1 MANIDRA
8 FIDQV
13 LASTDI
19 VELIKEK
26 VTLSKNGTNYKGL
39 CPFHNEKTPSFNVS
53 SNKQFYHCFGC
64 GASGDAI
71 KFLTEHDHLTFI
83 EALSKLAQAA
93 NIEMPDSTKKND
105 KTYNL
110 FISNK
115 KAADFYRKTLKVSK
129 DANDYLS
136 KRDISENM
144 IEIFQIGLARDR
156 WDDLTKMFAKEKLV
170 DNALEAGLLI
180 KANNKVYDRF
190 RNRIMFPI
198 RNSTG
203 NIVGFGGRVFN
214 KQDGAKYLNSPET
227 KLFHKSYE
235 LYGLYESKKNINQE
249 DNVLIVEGY
258 TDVIGLHNSGIKNCV
273 ATLGTAFTKFHFK
286 KIIRYT
292 KNIIFCFDGDSAG
305 KSAAWK
311 AINNCLPELK
321 DDVQLS
327 LIFLP
332 EGTDPD
338 TFVKQK
344 KDEFLT
350 SIENAIPMSQF
361 IIQSLRTDLDISS
374 VEGRTAFLL
383 NAKKII
389 DQMPEITYTN
399 ILKEEFEKIG
409 GNTIN
414 TLKKN
419 NVSKSQNEEKESN
432 IQADSF
438 DIKELALVNI
448 LLEYPNL
455 LDDDTYA
462 RYITNNELTNIYD
475 SAVKE
480 KSINPNFKAAHIVN
494 RFEGS
499 HIIHNIMTMKS
510 NEKSEDSARLTIN
523 EITSQLEKN
532 SNEKTYFDLLN
543 RYSNGD
549 NLSDD
554 EREFIKNFKK

>member
-26 VTLSKNGTNYKGL
+26 VALSKNGANYKGL

-105 KTYNL
+105 VTYNL

-115 KAADFYRKTLKVSK
+115 KVADFYSKTLKSNN
-129 DANDYLS
+129 DANAYLS
-136 KRDISENM
+136 KRDINQTM
-144 IEIFQIGLARDR
+144 IETFQIGLANDS
-156 WDDLTKMFAKEKLV
+156 WDDLTKIFTKEKIIE
-170 DNALEAGLLI
+170 NALEAGLLI
-180 KANNKVYDRF
+180 KSNNKIYDRF

-203 NIVGFGGRVFN
+203 NIIGFGGRIFN
-214 KQDGAKYLNSPET
+214 QQDGAKYLNSPET

-235 LYGLYESKKNINQE
+235 LYGLYESKKSISQE
-249 DNVLIVEGY
+249 DKVLIVEGY

-292 KNIIFCFDGDSAG
+292 NNITFCFDGDVAG

-321 DDVQLS
+321 DGVQLS

-332 EGTDPD
+332 EGSDPD
-338 TFVKQK
+338 TFVKEE
-344 KDEFLT
+344 KDEFLNL
-350 SIENAIPMSQF
+350 INNAMPLSQF
-361 IIQSLRTDLDISS
+361 IIQSLKSNLDINT
-374 VEGRTAFLL
+374 VEGRTAFLI

-389 DQMPEITYTN
+389 DEMPDITYTT
-399 ILKEEFEKIG
+399 ILKKEFENIG
-409 GNTIN
+409 GNTIRKDIAPKVEAVN
-414 TLKKN
+414 
-419 NVSKSQNEEKESN
+419 KESS
-432 IQADSF
+432 IQKNHF
-438 DIKELALVNI
+438 DIKELTLINI
-448 LLEYPNL
+448 LLEYPSL
-455 LDDDTYA
+455 LEDSTYA
-462 RYITNNELTNIYD
+462 KYITNSVLIDIYE
-475 SAVKE
+475 SALKE
-480 KSINPNFKAAHIVN
+480 KKMNQNFKAAHIIN
-494 RFEGS
+494 RYTDD
-499 HIIHNIMTMKS
+499 HIIHKIMTMES

-523 EITSQLEKN
+523 EIASQLEKN
-532 SNEKTYFDLLN
+532 SNEDIYFDLLN

-549 NLSDD
+549 KLSDD
-554 EREFIKNFKK
+554 ERQFIKNFKK

>member
-26 VTLSKNGTNYKGL
+26 VALSKNGTNYKGL

-105 KTYNL
+105 TTYNL

-115 KAADFYRKTLKVSK
+115 KAADFYNKSLKSNN
-129 DANDYLS
+129 DANTYLS
-136 KRDISENM
+136 KRDINQTM
-144 IEIFQIGLARDR
+144 IETFQIGLANDS
-156 WDDLTKMFAKEKLV
+156 WDDLTKIFTKDKIIE
-170 DNALEAGLLI
+170 NALEAGLLI
-180 KANNKVYDRF
+180 KSNNKIYDRF

-203 NIVGFGGRVFN
+203 NIIGFGGRIFN
-214 KQDGAKYLNSPET
+214 QQDGAKYLNSPET

-235 LYGLYESKKNINQE
+235 LYGLYESKKSISQE
-249 DNVLIVEGY
+249 DKVLIVEGY

-292 KNIIFCFDGDSAG
+292 NNITFCFDGDVAG

-321 DDVQLS
+321 DGVQLS

-332 EGTDPD
+332 EGSDPD
-338 TFVKQK
+338 TFVKEE
-344 KDEFLT
+344 KDEFLNL
-350 SIENAIPMSQF
+350 INNAMPLSQF
-361 IIQSLRTDLDISS
+361 IIQSLKSNLDINS
-374 VEGRTAFLL
+374 VEGRTAFLI

-389 DQMPEITYTN
+389 DEMPDITYTT
-399 ILKEEFEKIG
+399 ILKKEFENIG
-409 GNTIN
+409 GNTIR
-414 TLKKN
+414 KN
-419 NVSKSQNEEKESN
+419 IAPKIEAVNKESS
-432 IQADSF
+432 IQKDSF
-438 DIKELALVNI
+438 DIKELTLINI
-448 LLEYPNL
+448 LLEYPSL
-455 LDDDTYA
+455 LEDNAYA
-462 RYITNNELTNIYD
+462 KYITNSVLIDIYE
-475 SAVKE
+475 SALKE
-480 KSINPNFKAAHIVN
+480 KKMNQNFKAAHIIN
-494 RFEGS
+494 RYTDD
-499 HIIHNIMTMKS
+499 HIIHEIMTMES

-523 EITSQLEKN
+523 EIASQLEKN
-532 SNEKTYFDLLN
+532 SNEDIYFDLLN

-549 NLSDD
+549 KLSDD
-554 EREFIKNFKK
+554 ERQFIKNFKK

>member
-26 VTLSKNGTNYKGL
+26 VALSKNGANYKGL

-105 KTYNL
+105 TTYNL

-115 KAADFYRKTLKVSK
+115 KAADFYNKTLKSNN
-129 DANDYLS
+129 DANAYLS
-136 KRDISENM
+136 KRDINQTM
-144 IEIFQIGLARDR
+144 IETFQIGLANDS
-156 WDDLTKMFAKEKLV
+156 WDDLTKIFTKDKVIE
-170 DNALEAGLLI
+170 NALEAGLLI
-180 KANNKVYDRF
+180 KSNNKIYDRF

-203 NIVGFGGRVFN
+203 NIIGFGGRIFN
-214 KQDGAKYLNSPET
+214 QQDGAKYLNSPET

-235 LYGLYESKKNINQE
+235 LYGLYESKKSISQE
-249 DNVLIVEGY
+249 DKVLIVEGY
-258 TDVIGLHNSGIKNCV
+258 TDVIGLHNSGIKYCV

-292 KNIIFCFDGDSAG
+292 NNITFCFDGDVAG

-321 DDVQLS
+321 DGVQLS

-332 EGTDPD
+332 EGSDPD
-338 TFVKQK
+338 TFVKEE
-344 KDEFLT
+344 KDEFLNL
-350 SIENAIPMSQF
+350 INNAIPLSQF
-361 IIQSLRTDLDISS
+361 IIQSLKSNLDINS
-374 VEGRTAFLL
+374 VEGRTAFLI

-389 DQMPEITYTN
+389 DEMPDITYTT
-399 ILKEEFEKIG
+399 ILKKEFENIG
-409 GNTIN
+409 GNTIRKDIAPKVEAVN
-414 TLKKN
+414 
-419 NVSKSQNEEKESN
+419 KESS
-432 IQADSF
+432 IQKDHF
-438 DIKELALVNI
+438 DIKELTLINI
-448 LLEYPNL
+448 LLEYPSL
-455 LDDDTYA
+455 LEDSTYA
-462 RYITNNELTNIYD
+462 KYITNSVLIDIYE
-475 SAVKE
+475 SALKE
-480 KSINPNFKAAHIVN
+480 KKMNQNFKAAHIIN
-494 RFEGS
+494 RYTDD
-499 HIIHNIMTMKS
+499 HIIHKIMTMES

-523 EITSQLEKN
+523 EIASQLEKN
-532 SNEKTYFDLLN
+532 SNEDIYFDLLN

-549 NLSDD
+549 KLSDD
-554 EREFIKNFKK
+554 ERQFIKNFKK

>member
-26 VTLSKNGTNYKGL
+26 VALSKNGANYKGL

-105 KTYNL
+105 TTYNL

-115 KAADFYRKTLKVSK
+115 KAADFYNKTLKSNN
-129 DANDYLS
+129 DANAYLS
-136 KRDISENM
+136 KRDINQTM
-144 IEIFQIGLARDR
+144 IETFQIGLANDS
-156 WDDLTKMFAKEKLV
+156 WDDLTKIFTKDKVIE
-170 DNALEAGLLI
+170 NALEAGLLI
-180 KANNKVYDRF
+180 KSNNKIYDRF

-203 NIVGFGGRVFN
+203 NIIGFGGRIFN
-214 KQDGAKYLNSPET
+214 QQDGAKYLNSPET

-235 LYGLYESKKNINQE
+235 LYGLYESKKSISQE
-249 DNVLIVEGY
+249 DKVLIVEGY

-292 KNIIFCFDGDSAG
+292 NNITFCFDGDVAG

-321 DDVQLS
+321 DGVHLS

-338 TFVKQK
+338 TFVKER
-344 KDEFLT
+344 KDEFLDL
-350 SIENAIPMSQF
+350 INNAMPLSQF
-361 IIQSLRTDLDISS
+361 IIQSLKSNLDINS
-374 VEGRTAFLL
+374 VEGRTAFLI

-389 DQMPEITYTN
+389 DEMPDITYTT
-399 ILKEEFEKIG
+399 ILKKEFENIG
-409 GNTIN
+409 GNTIRKDIAPKVEAVN
-414 TLKKN
+414 
-419 NVSKSQNEEKESN
+419 KESS
-432 IQADSF
+432 IQKDHF
-438 DIKELALVNI
+438 DIKELTLINI
-448 LLEYPNL
+448 LLEYPSL
-455 LDDDTYA
+455 LEDSTYA
-462 RYITNNELTNIYD
+462 KYITNSVLIDIYE
-475 SAVKE
+475 SALKE
-480 KSINPNFKAAHIVN
+480 KKMNQNFKAAHIIN
-494 RFEGS
+494 RYTDD
-499 HIIHNIMTMKS
+499 HIIHKIMTMES

-523 EITSQLEKN
+523 EIASQLEKN
-532 SNEKTYFDLLN
+532 SNEDIYFDLLN

-549 NLSDD
+549 KLSDD
-554 EREFIKNFKK
+554 ERQFIKNFKK

>member
-1 MANIDRA
+1 MANIDRV

-26 VTLSKNGTNYKGL
+26 VALSKNGANYKGL

-105 KTYNL
+105 TTYNL

-115 KAADFYRKTLKVSK
+115 KAADFYNKTLKLNNV
-129 DANDYLS
+129 ANAYLS
-136 KRDISENM
+136 KRDINQTM
-144 IEIFQIGLARDR
+144 IETFQIGLANDS
-156 WDDLTKMFAKEKLV
+156 WDDLTKIFTKEKIIE
-170 DNALEAGLLI
+170 NALEAGLLI
-180 KANNKVYDRF
+180 KSNNKIYDRF

-203 NIVGFGGRVFN
+203 NIIGFGGRIFN
-214 KQDGAKYLNSPET
+214 QQDGAKYLNSPET

-235 LYGLYESKKNINQE
+235 LYGLYESKKSISQE
-249 DNVLIVEGY
+249 DKVLIVEGY

-286 KIIRYT
+286 KIVRYT
-292 KNIIFCFDGDSAG
+292 NNITFCFDGDVAG

-321 DDVQLS
+321 DGVQLS

-332 EGTDPD
+332 EGSDPD
-338 TFVKQK
+338 TFVKEE
-344 KDEFLT
+344 KDEFLNL
-350 SIENAIPMSQF
+350 INNAMPLSQF
-361 IIQSLRTDLDISS
+361 IIQSLKSNLDINS
-374 VEGRTAFLL
+374 VEGRTAFLI

-389 DQMPEITYTN
+389 DDMPDITYTT
-399 ILKEEFEKIG
+399 ILKKEFENIG
-409 GNTIN
+409 GNTIRKDIAPKVEAVN
-414 TLKKN
+414 
-419 NVSKSQNEEKESN
+419 KESG
-432 IQADSF
+432 IQKDHF
-438 DIKELALVNI
+438 DIKELTLINI
-448 LLEYPNL
+448 LLEYPSL
-455 LDDDTYA
+455 LEDRTYA
-462 RYITNNELTNIYD
+462 KYITNSVLKDIYE
-475 SAVKE
+475 SALKE
-480 KSINPNFKAAHIVN
+480 KKINQNFKAAHIIN
-494 RFEGS
+494 RYTDD
-499 HIIHNIMTMKS
+499 HIIHKIMAMES
-510 NEKSEDSARLTIN
+510 NEKSEDSARLTVN
-523 EITSQLEKN
+523 EIASQLEKN
-532 SNEKTYFDLLN
+532 SNEDIYFDLLN

-549 NLSDD
+549 RLSDD
-554 EREFIKNFKK
+554 ERQFIKNFKK

>member
-26 VTLSKNGTNYKGL
+26 VALSKNGTNYKGL

-105 KTYNL
+105 TTYNL

-115 KAADFYRKTLKVSK
+115 KAADFYNKTLRSNN
-129 DANDYLS
+129 DANAYLS
-136 KRDISENM
+136 KRDINQTM
-144 IEIFQIGLARDR
+144 IETFQIGLANDS
-156 WDDLTKMFAKEKLV
+156 WDNLTKIFTKDKIIE
-170 DNALEAGLLI
+170 NALEAGLLI
-180 KANNKVYDRF
+180 KSNDKIYDRF

-203 NIVGFGGRVFN
+203 NIIGFGGRIFN
-214 KQDGAKYLNSPET
+214 QQDGAKYLNSPET

-235 LYGLYESKKNINQE
+235 LYGLYESKKSISQE
-249 DNVLIVEGY
+249 DKVLIVEGY

-292 KNIIFCFDGDSAG
+292 NNITFCFDGDVAG

-321 DDVQLS
+321 DGVQLS

-338 TFVKQK
+338 TFVKEE
-344 KDEFLT
+344 KDEFLNL
-350 SIENAIPMSQF
+350 INNAMPLSQF
-361 IIQSLRTDLDISS
+361 IIQSLKSNLDINS
-374 VEGRTAFLL
+374 VEGRTAFLI

-389 DQMPEITYTN
+389 DEMPDITYTT
-399 ILKEEFEKIG
+399 ILQKEFENIG
-409 GNTIN
+409 GNTIRKDIAPKVEAVN
-414 TLKKN
+414 
-419 NVSKSQNEEKESN
+419 KESS
-432 IQADSF
+432 IKKDHF
-438 DIKELALVNI
+438 DIKELTLINI
-448 LLEYPNL
+448 LLEYPSL
-455 LDDDTYA
+455 LEDRTYA
-462 RYITNNELTNIYD
+462 KYINNSVLKDIYE
-475 SAVKE
+475 SALKE
-480 KSINPNFKAAHIVN
+480 KKMNQNFKAAHIIN
-494 RFEGS
+494 RYTDD
-499 HIIHNIMTMKS
+499 HIIHKIMTMES

-523 EITSQLEKN
+523 EIASQLEKN
-532 SNEKTYFDLLN
+532 SNEDIYFDLLN

-549 NLSDD
+549 KLSDD
-554 EREFIKNFKK
+554 ERQFIKNFKK

>member
-26 VTLSKNGTNYKGL
+26 VALSKNGANYKGL

-105 KTYNL
+105 ITYNL

-115 KAADFYRKTLKVSK
+115 KAADFYNKTLKSNN
-129 DANDYLS
+129 DANAYLS
-136 KRDISENM
+136 KRDINQTM
-144 IEIFQIGLARDR
+144 IETFQIGLANDS
-156 WDDLTKMFAKEKLV
+156 WDDLTKIFTKDKVIE
-170 DNALEAGLLI
+170 NALEAGLLI
-180 KANNKVYDRF
+180 KSNNKIYDRF

-203 NIVGFGGRVFN
+203 NIIGFGGRIFN
-214 KQDGAKYLNSPET
+214 QQDGAKYLNSPET

-235 LYGLYESKKNINQE
+235 LYGLYESKKSISQE
-249 DNVLIVEGY
+249 DKVLIVEGY

-292 KNIIFCFDGDSAG
+292 NNITFCFDGDVAG

-321 DDVQLS
+321 DGVQLS

-332 EGTDPD
+332 EGSDPD
-338 TFVKQK
+338 TFVKEK
-344 KDEFLT
+344 KDEFLNL
-350 SIENAIPMSQF
+350 IDNAMPLSQF
-361 IIQSLRTDLDISS
+361 IIQSLKSKLDINS
-374 VEGRTAFLL
+374 VEGRTAFLI

-389 DQMPEITYTN
+389 DEMPDITYTT
-399 ILKEEFEKIG
+399 ILKKEFENIG
-409 GNTIN
+409 GNTIRKDIAPKVEAVN
-414 TLKKN
+414 
-419 NVSKSQNEEKESN
+419 KESS
-432 IQADSF
+432 IQKDHF
-438 DIKELALVNI
+438 DIKELTLINI
-448 LLEYPNL
+448 LLEYPSL
-455 LDDDTYA
+455 LEDSTYA
-462 RYITNNELTNIYD
+462 KYITNSVLIDIYE
-475 SAVKE
+475 SALKE
-480 KSINPNFKAAHIVN
+480 KKMNQNFKAAHIIN
-494 RFEGS
+494 RYTDD
-499 HIIHNIMTMKS
+499 HIIHKIMTMES

-523 EITSQLEKN
+523 EIASQLEKN
-532 SNEKTYFDLLN
+532 SNEDIYFDLLN

-549 NLSDD
+549 KLSDD
-554 EREFIKNFKK
+554 ERQFIKNFKK

>member
-26 VTLSKNGTNYKGL
+26 VALSKNGANYKGL

-105 KTYNL
+105 TTYNL

-115 KAADFYRKTLKVSK
+115 KAADFYNKTLKSNN
-129 DANDYLS
+129 DANAYLS
-136 KRDISENM
+136 KRDINQTM
-144 IEIFQIGLARDR
+144 IETFQIGLANDS
-156 WDDLTKMFAKEKLV
+156 WDDLTKIFTKDKVIE
-170 DNALEAGLLI
+170 NALEAGLLI
-180 KANNKVYDRF
+180 KSNNKIYDRF

-203 NIVGFGGRVFN
+203 NIIGFGGRIFN
-214 KQDGAKYLNSPET
+214 QQDGAKYLNSPET

-235 LYGLYESKKNINQE
+235 LYGLYESKKSISQE
-249 DNVLIVEGY
+249 DKVLIVEGY

-292 KNIIFCFDGDSAG
+292 NNITFCFDGDVAG

-321 DDVQLS
+321 DGVQLS

-332 EGTDPD
+332 EGSDPD
-338 TFVKQK
+338 TFVKEE
-344 KDEFLT
+344 KDEFLNL
-350 SIENAIPMSQF
+350 INNAMPLSQF
-361 IIQSLRTDLDISS
+361 IIQSLKSNLDINS
-374 VEGRTAFLL
+374 VEGRTAFLI

-389 DQMPEITYTN
+389 DEMPDITYTT
-399 ILKEEFEKIG
+399 ILKKEFENIG
-409 GNTIN
+409 GNTIRKDIAPKVEAVN
-414 TLKKN
+414 
-419 NVSKSQNEEKESN
+419 KESS
-432 IQADSF
+432 IQKDHF
-438 DIKELALVNI
+438 DIKELTLINI
-448 LLEYPNL
+448 LLEYPSL
-455 LDDDTYA
+455 LEDSTYGK
-462 RYITNNELTNIYD
+462 YITNSVLIDIYE
-475 SAVKE
+475 SALKE
-480 KSINPNFKAAHIVN
+480 KKMNQNFKAAHIIN
-494 RFEGS
+494 RYTDD
-499 HIIHNIMTMKS
+499 HIIHKIMTMES

-523 EITSQLEKN
+523 EIASQLEKN
-532 SNEKTYFDLLN
+532 SNEDIYFDLLN

-549 NLSDD
+549 KLSDD
-554 EREFIKNFKK
+554 ERQFIKNFKK

>member
-26 VTLSKNGTNYKGL
+26 VALSKNGSNYKGL

-105 KTYNL
+105 TTYNL

-115 KAADFYRKTLKVSK
+115 KAADFYSKTLKSNN
-129 DANDYLS
+129 DANAYLS
-136 KRDISENM
+136 KRDINQTM
-144 IEIFQIGLARDR
+144 IETFQIGLANDS
-156 WDDLTKMFAKEKLV
+156 WDDLTKIFTKDKVIE
-170 DNALEAGLLI
+170 NALEAGLLI
-180 KANNKVYDRF
+180 KSNNKIYDRF

-203 NIVGFGGRVFN
+203 NIIGFGGRIFN
-214 KQDGAKYLNSPET
+214 QQDGAKYLNSPET

-235 LYGLYESKKNINQE
+235 LYGLYESKKSISQE
-249 DNVLIVEGY
+249 DKVLIVEGY

-292 KNIIFCFDGDSAG
+292 NNITFCFDGDVAG

-321 DDVQLS
+321 DGVQLS

-332 EGTDPD
+332 EGSDPD
-338 TFVKQK
+338 TFVKEE
-344 KDEFLT
+344 KDEFLNL
-350 SIENAIPMSQF
+350 INNAMPLSQF
-361 IIQSLRTDLDISS
+361 IIQSLKSNLDINS
-374 VEGRTAFLL
+374 VEGRTAFLI

-389 DQMPEITYTN
+389 DEMPDITYTT
-399 ILKEEFEKIG
+399 ILKKEFENIG
-409 GNTIN
+409 GNTIRKDIAPKVEAVN
-414 TLKKN
+414 
-419 NVSKSQNEEKESN
+419 KESS
-432 IQADSF
+432 IQKDHF
-438 DIKELALVNI
+438 DIKELTLINI
-448 LLEYPNL
+448 LLEYPSL
-455 LDDDTYA
+455 LEDSTYA
-462 RYITNNELTNIYD
+462 KYITNSVLIDIYE
-475 SAVKE
+475 SALKE
-480 KSINPNFKAAHIVN
+480 KKMNQNFKAAHIIN
-494 RFEGS
+494 RYTDD
-499 HIIHNIMTMKS
+499 HIIHKIMTMES

-523 EITSQLEKN
+523 EIASQLEKN
-532 SNEKTYFDLLN
+532 SNEDIYFDLLN

-549 NLSDD
+549 KLSDD
-554 EREFIKNFKK
+554 ERQFIKNFKK

>member
-26 VTLSKNGTNYKGL
+26 VALSKNGANYKGL

-105 KTYNL
+105 TTYNL

-115 KAADFYRKTLKVSK
+115 KAADFYNKTLKSTN
-129 DANDYLS
+129 DANAYLS
-136 KRDISENM
+136 KRDINQTM
-144 IEIFQIGLARDR
+144 IETFQIGLANDS
-156 WDDLTKMFAKEKLV
+156 WDDLTKIFIKDKIIE
-170 DNALEAGLLI
+170 NALEAGLLI
-180 KANNKVYDRF
+180 KSNNKIYDRF

-203 NIVGFGGRVFN
+203 NIIGFGGRIFN
-214 KQDGAKYLNSPET
+214 QQDGAKYLNSPET

-235 LYGLYESKKNINQE
+235 LYGLYESKKSISQE
-249 DNVLIVEGY
+249 DKVLIVEGY

-292 KNIIFCFDGDSAG
+292 NNITFCFDGDVAG

-321 DDVQLS
+321 DGVQLS

-332 EGTDPD
+332 EGSDPD
-338 TFVKQK
+338 TFVKEE
-344 KDEFLT
+344 KDEFLNL
-350 SIENAIPMSQF
+350 INNAIPLSQF
-361 IIQSLRTDLDISS
+361 IIQSLKSNLDINS
-374 VEGRTAFLL
+374 VEGRTSFLI

-389 DQMPEITYTN
+389 DEMPDITYTT
-399 ILKEEFEKIG
+399 ILKKEFENIG
-409 GNTIN
+409 GNTIRKDIPPKVEAVN
-414 TLKKN
+414 
-419 NVSKSQNEEKESN
+419 KESS
-432 IQADSF
+432 IQKDHF
-438 DIKELALVNI
+438 DIKELTLINI
-448 LLEYPNL
+448 LLEYPSL
-455 LDDDTYA
+455 LEDSTYA
-462 RYITNNELTNIYD
+462 KYITNSILIDIYE
-475 SAVKE
+475 SALKE
-480 KSINPNFKAAHIVN
+480 KKMNQNFKAAHIIN
-494 RFEGS
+494 RYTDD
-499 HIIHNIMTMKS
+499 HVIHKIMAMES

-523 EITSQLEKN
+523 EIASQLEKN
-532 SNEKTYFDLLN
+532 SNEDIYFDLLN

-549 NLSDD
+549 KLSDD
-554 EREFIKNFKK
+554 ERQFIKNFKK

>member
-26 VTLSKNGTNYKGL
+26 VALSKNGANYKGL

-105 KTYNL
+105 TTYNL

-115 KAADFYRKTLKVSK
+115 KAADFYNKTLKSNN
-129 DANDYLS
+129 DANAYLS
-136 KRDISENM
+136 KRDINQTM
-144 IEIFQIGLARDR
+144 IETFQIGLANDS
-156 WDDLTKMFAKEKLV
+156 WDDLTKIFTKDKVIE
-170 DNALEAGLLI
+170 NALEAGLLI
-180 KANNKVYDRF
+180 KSNNKIYDRF

-203 NIVGFGGRVFN
+203 NIIGFGGRIFN
-214 KQDGAKYLNSPET
+214 QQDGAKYLNSPET

-235 LYGLYESKKNINQE
+235 LYGLYESKKSISQE
-249 DNVLIVEGY
+249 DKVLIVEGY

-292 KNIIFCFDGDSAG
+292 NNITFCFDGDVAG

-321 DDVQLS
+321 DGVQLS

-332 EGTDPD
+332 EGSDPD
-338 TFVKQK
+338 TFVKEE
-344 KDEFLT
+344 KDEFLNL
-350 SIENAIPMSQF
+350 INNAMPLSQF
-361 IIQSLRTDLDISS
+361 IIQSLKSNLDINS
-374 VEGRTAFLL
+374 VEGRTAFLI

-389 DQMPEITYTN
+389 DEMPDITYTT
-399 ILKEEFEKIG
+399 ILKKEFENIG
-409 GNTIN
+409 GNTIRKDIAPKVEAVN
-414 TLKKN
+414 
-419 NVSKSQNEEKESN
+419 KESG
-432 IQADSF
+432 IQKDHF
-438 DIKELALVNI
+438 DIKELTLINI
-448 LLEYPNL
+448 LLEYPSL
-455 LDDDTYA
+455 LEDSTYA
-462 RYITNNELTNIYD
+462 KYITNSVLIDIYE
-475 SAVKE
+475 SALKE
-480 KSINPNFKAAHIVN
+480 KKMNQNFKAAHIIN
-494 RFEGS
+494 RYTDD
-499 HIIHNIMTMKS
+499 HIIHKIMTMES

-523 EITSQLEKN
+523 EIASQLEKN
-532 SNEKTYFDLLN
+532 SNEDIYFDLLN

-549 NLSDD
+549 KLSDD
-554 EREFIKNFKK
+554 ERQFIKNFKK

>member
-26 VTLSKNGTNYKGL
+26 VALSKNGTNYKGL

-105 KTYNL
+105 TTYNL

-115 KAADFYRKTLKVSK
+115 KAADFYNKTLKSNN
-129 DANDYLS
+129 DANAYLS
-136 KRDISENM
+136 KRDINQAM
-144 IEIFQIGLARDR
+144 IETFQIGLANDS
-156 WDDLTKMFAKEKLV
+156 WDDLTKMFTKDKIIE
-170 DNALEAGLLI
+170 NALEAGLLI
-180 KANNKVYDRF
+180 KSNNKIYDRF

-203 NIVGFGGRVFN
+203 NIIGFGGRIFN
-214 KQDGAKYLNSPET
+214 QQDGAKYLNSPET

-235 LYGLYESKKNINQE
+235 LYGLYESKKSISQE
-249 DNVLIVEGY
+249 DKVLIVEGY

-286 KIIRYT
+286 KITRYT
-292 KNIIFCFDGDSAG
+292 NNISFCFDGDVAG

-321 DDVQLS
+321 DGVQLS

-332 EGTDPD
+332 EGSDPD
-338 TFVKQK
+338 TFVKEE
-344 KDEFLT
+344 KDEFLNL
-350 SIENAIPMSQF
+350 INNAIPLSQF
-361 IIQSLRTDLDISS
+361 IIQSLKSNLDINS
-374 VEGRTAFLL
+374 VEGRTTFLI

-389 DQMPEITYTN
+389 DEMPDITYTT
-399 ILKEEFEKIG
+399 ILKKEFENIG
-409 GNTIN
+409 GNTIRKDIAPKVEAVN
-414 TLKKN
+414 
-419 NVSKSQNEEKESN
+419 KESS
-432 IQADSF
+432 IQKDHF
-438 DIKELALVNI
+438 DIKELTLINI
-448 LLEYPNL
+448 LLEYPSL
-455 LDDDTYA
+455 LEDSTYA
-462 RYITNNELTNIYD
+462 KYITNSVLIDIYE
-475 SAVKE
+475 SALEE
-480 KSINPNFKAAHIVN
+480 KKMNQNFKAAHIIN
-494 RFEGS
+494 RYTDD
-499 HIIHNIMTMKS
+499 HIIHKIMTMES

-523 EITSQLEKN
+523 EIASQLEKN
-532 SNEKTYFDLLN
+532 SNEDIYFDLLN

-549 NLSDD
+549 KLSDD
-554 EREFIKNFKK
+554 ERQFIKNFKK

>member
-8 FIDQV
+8 FFDQV

-26 VTLSKNGTNYKGL
+26 VTLSKNGANYKGL

-105 KTYNL
+105 TTYNL

-115 KAADFYRKTLKVSK
+115 KAADFYNKTLKSNN
-129 DANDYLS
+129 DANAYLS
-136 KRDISENM
+136 KRDINQTM
-144 IEIFQIGLARDR
+144 IETFQIGLANDS
-156 WDDLTKMFAKEKLV
+156 WDDLTRIFTKEKIIE
-170 DNALEAGLLI
+170 NALEAGLLI
-180 KANNKVYDRF
+180 KSNNKIYDRF

-203 NIVGFGGRVFN
+203 NIIGFGGRIFN
-214 KQDGAKYLNSPET
+214 QQDGAKYLNSPET

-235 LYGLYESKKNINQE
+235 LYGLYESKKSISQE
-249 DNVLIVEGY
+249 DKVLIVEGY
-258 TDVIGLHNSGIKNCV
+258 TDVIGLHDSGIKNCV

-292 KNIIFCFDGDSAG
+292 NNITFCFDGDVAG

-321 DDVQLS
+321 DGVQLS

-332 EGTDPD
+332 EGSDPD
-338 TFVKQK
+338 TFVKEE
-344 KDEFLT
+344 KDEFLNL
-350 SIENAIPMSQF
+350 INNAMPLSQF
-361 IIQSLRTDLDISS
+361 IIQSLKSNLDINS
-374 VEGRTAFLL
+374 VEGRTAFLI

-389 DQMPEITYTN
+389 DEMPDITYTT
-399 ILKEEFEKIG
+399 ILKKEFENIG
-409 GNTIN
+409 GNTIRKDIAPKVEAVN
-414 TLKKN
+414 
-419 NVSKSQNEEKESN
+419 KESS
-432 IQADSF
+432 IQKDHF
-438 DIKELALVNI
+438 DIKELTLINI
-448 LLEYPNL
+448 LLEYPSL
-455 LDDDTYA
+455 LEDSTYA
-462 RYITNNELTNIYD
+462 KYITNSVLIDIYE
-475 SAVKE
+475 SALKE
-480 KSINPNFKAAHIVN
+480 KKINQNFKAAHIIN
-494 RFEGS
+494 RYTDD
-499 HIIHNIMTMKS
+499 HIIHKIMTMES

-523 EITSQLEKN
+523 DIASQLEKN
-532 SNEKTYFDLLN
+532 SNEDIYFDLLN

-549 NLSDD
+549 KLSDD
-554 EREFIKNFKK
+554 ERQFIKNFKK

>member
-26 VTLSKNGTNYKGL
+26 VALSKNGANYKGL

-105 KTYNL
+105 TTYNL

-115 KAADFYRKTLKVSK
+115 KAADFYNKTLKSNN
-129 DANDYLS
+129 DANAYLS
-136 KRDISENM
+136 KRDINQTM
-144 IEIFQIGLARDR
+144 IETFQIGLANDS
-156 WDDLTKMFAKEKLV
+156 WDDLTKIFTKDKVIE
-170 DNALEAGLLI
+170 NALEAGLLI
-180 KANNKVYDRF
+180 KSNNKIYDRF

-203 NIVGFGGRVFN
+203 NIIGFGGRIFN
-214 KQDGAKYLNSPET
+214 QQDGAKYLNSPET

-235 LYGLYESKKNINQE
+235 LYGLYESKKSISQE
-249 DNVLIVEGY
+249 DKVLIVEGY

-286 KIIRYT
+286 KIVRYT
-292 KNIIFCFDGDSAG
+292 NNITFCFDGDVAG

-321 DDVQLS
+321 DGVQLS

-332 EGTDPD
+332 EGSDPD
-338 TFVKQK
+338 TFVREE
-344 KDEFLT
+344 KDEFLNL
-350 SIENAIPMSQF
+350 INNAMPLSQF
-361 IIQSLRTDLDISS
+361 IIQSLKSNLDINS
-374 VEGRTAFLL
+374 VEGRTAFLI

-389 DQMPEITYTN
+389 DEMPDITYTC
-399 ILKEEFEKIG
+399 
-409 GNTIN
+409 
-414 TLKKN
+414 
-419 NVSKSQNEEKESN
+419 
-432 IQADSF
+432 
-438 DIKELALVNI
+438 
-448 LLEYPNL
+448 LLYTSPSPRDL
-455 LDDDTYA
+455 STS
-462 RYITNNELTNIYD
+462 RMPS
-475 SAVKE
+475 SA
-480 KSINPNFKAAHIVN
+480 
-494 RFEGS
+494 
-499 HIIHNIMTMKS
+499 
-510 NEKSEDSARLTIN
+510 
-523 EITSQLEKN
+523 
-532 SNEKTYFDLLN
+532 
-543 RYSNGD
+543 
-549 NLSDD
+549 
-554 EREFIKNFKK
+554 

>member
-26 VTLSKNGTNYKGL
+26 VALSKNGANYKGL

-105 KTYNL
+105 TTYNL

-115 KAADFYRKTLKVSK
+115 KAADFYNKTLKSNN
-129 DANDYLS
+129 DANAYLS
-136 KRDISENM
+136 KRDINQTM
-144 IEIFQIGLARDR
+144 IETFQIGLANDS
-156 WDDLTKMFAKEKLV
+156 WDDLTKIFTKDKVIE
-170 DNALEAGLLI
+170 NALEAGLLI
-180 KANNKVYDRF
+180 KSNNKIYDRF

-203 NIVGFGGRVFN
+203 NIIGFGGRIFN
-214 KQDGAKYLNSPET
+214 QQDGAKYLNSPET

-235 LYGLYESKKNINQE
+235 LYGLYESKKSISQE
-249 DNVLIVEGY
+249 DKVLIVEGY

-292 KNIIFCFDGDSAG
+292 NNITFCFDGDVAG

-321 DDVQLS
+321 DGVQLS

-332 EGTDPD
+332 EGSDPD
-338 TFVKQK
+338 TFVKEE
-344 KDEFLT
+344 KDEFLNL
-350 SIENAIPMSQF
+350 INNAMPLSQF
-361 IIQSLRTDLDISS
+361 IIQSLKSNLDINS
-374 VEGRTAFLL
+374 VEGRTAFLI

-389 DQMPEITYTN
+389 DEMPDITYTT
-399 ILKEEFEKIG
+399 ILKKEFENIG
-409 GNTIN
+409 GNTIRKDIAPKVEAVN
-414 TLKKN
+414 
-419 NVSKSQNEEKESN
+419 KESS
-432 IQADSF
+432 IKKDHF
-438 DIKELALVNI
+438 DIKELTLINI
-448 LLEYPNL
+448 LLEYPSL
-455 LDDDTYA
+455 LEDRTYA
-462 RYITNNELTNIYD
+462 KYITNSVLKDIYE
-475 SAVKE
+475 SALKE
-480 KSINPNFKAAHIVN
+480 KKMNQNFKAAHIIN
-494 RFEGS
+494 RYTDD
-499 HIIHNIMTMKS
+499 HIIHKIMTMES

-523 EITSQLEKN
+523 EIASQLEKN
-532 SNEKTYFDLLN
+532 SNEDIYFDLLN

-549 NLSDD
+549 KLSDD
-554 EREFIKNFKK
+554 ERQFIKNFKK

>member
-26 VTLSKNGTNYKGL
+26 VALSKNGANYKGL

-105 KTYNL
+105 TTYNL

-115 KAADFYRKTLKVSK
+115 KAADFYNKTLRSNN
-129 DANDYLS
+129 DANAYLS
-136 KRDISENM
+136 KRDINQTM
-144 IEIFQIGLARDR
+144 IETFQIGLANDS
-156 WDDLTKMFAKEKLV
+156 WDDLTKIFTKDKVIE
-170 DNALEAGLLI
+170 NALEAGLLI
-180 KANNKVYDRF
+180 KSNNKIYDRF

-203 NIVGFGGRVFN
+203 NIIGFGGRIFN
-214 KQDGAKYLNSPET
+214 QQDGAKYLNSPET

-235 LYGLYESKKNINQE
+235 LYGLYESKKSISQE
-249 DNVLIVEGY
+249 DKVLIVEGY

-292 KNIIFCFDGDSAG
+292 NNITFCFDGDVAG

-321 DDVQLS
+321 DGVQLS

-332 EGTDPD
+332 EGSDPD
-338 TFVKQK
+338 TFVKEE
-344 KDEFLT
+344 KDEFLNL
-350 SIENAIPMSQF
+350 INNAIPLSQF
-361 IIQSLRTDLDISS
+361 IIQSLKSNLDINS
-374 VEGRTAFLL
+374 VEGRTAFLI

-389 DQMPEITYTN
+389 DEMPDITYTT
-399 ILKEEFEKIG
+399 ILKKEFENIG
-409 GNTIN
+409 GNTIRKDIPPKVESVN
-414 TLKKN
+414 
-419 NVSKSQNEEKESN
+419 KESS
-432 IQADSF
+432 IQKDHF
-438 DIKELALVNI
+438 DIKELTLINI
-448 LLEYPNL
+448 LLEYPSL
-455 LDDDTYA
+455 LEDSTYA
-462 RYITNNELTNIYD
+462 KYITNSVLIDIYE
-475 SAVKE
+475 SALKE
-480 KSINPNFKAAHIVN
+480 KKMNQNFKAAHIIN
-494 RFEGS
+494 RYTDD
-499 HIIHNIMTMKS
+499 HIIHKIMTMES

-523 EITSQLEKN
+523 EIASQLEKN
-532 SNEKTYFDLLN
+532 SNEDIYFDLLN

-549 NLSDD
+549 KLSDD
-554 EREFIKNFKK
+554 ERQFIKNFKK

>member
-26 VTLSKNGTNYKGL
+26 VALSKNGANYKGL

-105 KTYNL
+105 TTYNL

-115 KAADFYRKTLKVSK
+115 KAADFYNKTLKSNN
-129 DANDYLS
+129 DANAYLS
-136 KRDISENM
+136 KREINQTM
-144 IEIFQIGLARDR
+144 IETFQIGLANDS
-156 WDDLTKMFAKEKLV
+156 WDDLTKIFTKDKVIE
-170 DNALEAGLLI
+170 NALGAGLLI
-180 KANNKVYDRF
+180 KSNNKIYDRF

-203 NIVGFGGRVFN
+203 NIIGFGGRIFN
-214 KQDGAKYLNSPET
+214 QQDGAKYLNSPET

-235 LYGLYESKKNINQE
+235 LYGLYESKKSISQE
-249 DNVLIVEGY
+249 DKVLIVEGY

-292 KNIIFCFDGDSAG
+292 NNITFCFDGDVAG

-321 DDVQLS
+321 DGVQLS

-332 EGTDPD
+332 EGSDPD
-338 TFVKQK
+338 TFVKEE
-344 KDEFLT
+344 KDEFLNL
-350 SIENAIPMSQF
+350 INNAMPLSQF
-361 IIQSLRTDLDISS
+361 IIQSLKSNLDINS
-374 VEGRTAFLL
+374 VEGRTAFLI

-389 DQMPEITYTN
+389 DEMPDITYTT
-399 ILKEEFEKIG
+399 ILKKEFENIG
-409 GNTIN
+409 GNTIRKDIAPKVEAVN
-414 TLKKN
+414 
-419 NVSKSQNEEKESN
+419 KENS
-432 IQADSF
+432 IQKDHF
-438 DIKELALVNI
+438 DIKELTLINI
-448 LLEYPNL
+448 LLEYPSL
-455 LDDDTYA
+455 LEDSTYA
-462 RYITNNELTNIYD
+462 KYITHSVLIDIYE
-475 SAVKE
+475 SALKE
-480 KSINPNFKAAHIVN
+480 KKMNQNFKAAHIIN
-494 RFEGS
+494 RYTDD
-499 HIIHNIMTMKS
+499 HIIHKIMTMES

-523 EITSQLEKN
+523 EIASQLEKN
-532 SNEKTYFDLLN
+532 SNEDIYFDLLN
-543 RYSNGD
+543 RYTNGD
-549 NLSDD
+549 KLSDD
-554 EREFIKNFKK
+554 ERQFIKNFKK

>member
-26 VTLSKNGTNYKGL
+26 VALSKNGANYKGL

-105 KTYNL
+105 TTYNL

-115 KAADFYRKTLKVSK
+115 KAADFYNKTLKSNN
-129 DANDYLS
+129 DANAYLS
-136 KRDISENM
+136 KRDINQAM
-144 IEIFQIGLARDR
+144 IETFQIGLANDS
-156 WDDLTKMFAKEKLV
+156 WDDLTKIFTKDKIIE
-170 DNALEAGLLI
+170 NALEAGLLI
-180 KANNKVYDRF
+180 KSNNKIYDRF

-203 NIVGFGGRVFN
+203 NIIGFGGRIFN
-214 KQDGAKYLNSPET
+214 QQDGAKYLNSPET

-235 LYGLYESKKNINQE
+235 LYGLYESKKSISQE
-249 DNVLIVEGY
+249 DKVLIVEGY

-292 KNIIFCFDGDSAG
+292 NNITFCFDGDVAG

-321 DDVQLS
+321 DGVQIS

-332 EGTDPD
+332 EDTDPD
-338 TFVKQK
+338 TFVKEE
-344 KDEFLT
+344 KDEFLNL
-350 SIENAIPMSQF
+350 INNAMPLSQF
-361 IIQSLRTDLDISS
+361 IIQSLKSNLDINS
-374 VEGRTAFLL
+374 VEGRTAFLI

-389 DQMPEITYTN
+389 DEMPDITYTT
-399 ILKEEFEKIG
+399 ILKKEFENIG
-409 GNTIN
+409 GNTIRKDIAPKVEAVN
-414 TLKKN
+414 
-419 NVSKSQNEEKESN
+419 KESS
-432 IQADSF
+432 IQKDHF
-438 DIKELALVNI
+438 DIKELTLINI
-448 LLEYPNL
+448 LLEYPSL
-455 LDDDTYA
+455 LEDSTYA
-462 RYITNNELTNIYD
+462 KYITNSVLIDIYE
-475 SAVKE
+475 SALKE
-480 KSINPNFKAAHIVN
+480 KKMNQNFKAAHIIN
-494 RFEGS
+494 RYTDD
-499 HIIHNIMTMKS
+499 HIIHKIMTMES

-523 EITSQLEKN
+523 EIASQLEKN
-532 SNEKTYFDLLN
+532 SNEDIYFDLLN

-549 NLSDD
+549 KLSDD
-554 EREFIKNFKK
+554 ERQFIKNFKK

>member
-26 VTLSKNGTNYKGL
+26 VALSKNGANYKGL

-105 KTYNL
+105 TTYNL

-115 KAADFYRKTLKVSK
+115 KAADFYNKTLKSNN
-129 DANDYLS
+129 DANAYLS
-136 KRDISENM
+136 KRDINQTM
-144 IEIFQIGLARDR
+144 IETFQIGLANDS
-156 WDDLTKMFAKEKLV
+156 WDDLTKIFTKDKVIE
-170 DNALEAGLLI
+170 NALEAGLLI
-180 KANNKVYDRF
+180 KSNNKIYDRF

-203 NIVGFGGRVFN
+203 NIIGFGGRIFN
-214 KQDGAKYLNSPET
+214 QQDGAKYLNSPET

-235 LYGLYESKKNINQE
+235 LYGLYESKKSISQE
-249 DNVLIVEGY
+249 DKVLIVEGY

-292 KNIIFCFDGDSAG
+292 NNITFCFDGDVAG

-321 DDVQLS
+321 DGVQLS

-332 EGTDPD
+332 EGSDPD
-338 TFVKQK
+338 TFVKEE
-344 KDEFLT
+344 KDEFLNL
-350 SIENAIPMSQF
+350 INNAMPLSQF
-361 IIQSLRTDLDISS
+361 IIQSLKSNLDINS
-374 VEGRTAFLL
+374 VEGRTAFLI

-389 DQMPEITYTN
+389 DEMPDITYTT
-399 ILKEEFEKIG
+399 ILKKEFENIG
-409 GNTIN
+409 GNTIRKDIAPKVEAVN
-414 TLKKN
+414 
-419 NVSKSQNEEKESN
+419 KESS
-432 IQADSF
+432 IQKDHF
-438 DIKELALVNI
+438 DIKELTLINI
-448 LLEYPNL
+448 LLEYPSL
-455 LDDDTYA
+455 LEDRTYA
-462 RYITNNELTNIYD
+462 KYITNSVLIDIYE
-475 SAVKE
+475 SALKE
-480 KSINPNFKAAHIVN
+480 KKMNQNFKAAHIIN
-494 RFEGS
+494 RYTDD
-499 HIIHNIMTMKS
+499 HIIHKIMTMES

-523 EITSQLEKN
+523 EIASQLEKN
-532 SNEKTYFDLLN
+532 SNEDIYFDLLN

-549 NLSDD
+549 KLSDD
-554 EREFIKNFKK
+554 ERQFIKNFKK

>member
-26 VTLSKNGTNYKGL
+26 VALSKNGTNYKGL

-105 KTYNL
+105 TTYNL

-115 KAADFYRKTLKVSK
+115 KAADFYNKTLKSNN
-129 DANDYLS
+129 DANAYLS
-136 KRDISENM
+136 KRDINQTM
-144 IEIFQIGLARDR
+144 IETFQIGLANDS
-156 WDDLTKMFAKEKLV
+156 WDDLTKIFTKDKVIE
-170 DNALEAGLLI
+170 NALEAGLLI
-180 KANNKVYDRF
+180 KSNNKIYDRF

-203 NIVGFGGRVFN
+203 NIIGFGGRIFN
-214 KQDGAKYLNSPET
+214 QQDGAKYLNSPET

-235 LYGLYESKKNINQE
+235 LYGLYESKKSISQE
-249 DNVLIVEGY
+249 DKVLIVEGY

-292 KNIIFCFDGDSAG
+292 NNITFCFDGDVAG

-321 DDVQLS
+321 DGVQLS

-332 EGTDPD
+332 EGSDPD
-338 TFVKQK
+338 TFVKEE
-344 KDEFLT
+344 KDEFLNL
-350 SIENAIPMSQF
+350 INNAMPLSQF
-361 IIQSLRTDLDISS
+361 IIQSLKSNLDINS
-374 VEGRTAFLL
+374 VEGRTAFLI

-389 DQMPEITYTN
+389 DEMPDITYTT
-399 ILKEEFEKIG
+399 ILKKEFENIG
-409 GNTIN
+409 GNTIRKDIAPKVEAVN
-414 TLKKN
+414 KD
-419 NVSKSQNEEKESN
+419 SS
-432 IQADSF
+432 IQKDHF
-438 DIKELALVNI
+438 DIKELTLINI
-448 LLEYPNL
+448 LLEYPSL
-455 LDDDTYA
+455 LEDSTYA
-462 RYITNNELTNIYD
+462 KYITNSVLIDIYE
-475 SAVKE
+475 SALKE
-480 KSINPNFKAAHIVN
+480 KKMNQNFKAAHIIN
-494 RFEGS
+494 RYTDD
-499 HIIHNIMTMKS
+499 HIIHKIMTMES

-523 EITSQLEKN
+523 EIASQLEKN
-532 SNEKTYFDLLN
+532 SNEDIYFDLLN

-549 NLSDD
+549 KLSDD
-554 EREFIKNFKK
+554 ERQFIKNFKK

>member
-26 VTLSKNGTNYKGL
+26 VALSKNGTNYKGL

-105 KTYNL
+105 TTYNL

-115 KAADFYRKTLKVSK
+115 KAADFYNKTLKSNN
-129 DANDYLS
+129 DANAYLS
-136 KRDISENM
+136 KRDINQTM
-144 IEIFQIGLARDR
+144 IETFQIGLANDS
-156 WDDLTKMFAKEKLV
+156 WDDLTKIFTKDKVIE
-170 DNALEAGLLI
+170 NALEAGLLI
-180 KANNKVYDRF
+180 KSNNKIYDRF

-203 NIVGFGGRVFN
+203 NIIGFGGRIFN
-214 KQDGAKYLNSPET
+214 QQDGAKYLNSPET

-235 LYGLYESKKNINQE
+235 LYGLYESKKSISQE
-249 DNVLIVEGY
+249 DKVLIVEGY

-286 KIIRYT
+286 KITRYT
-292 KNIIFCFDGDSAG
+292 NNITFCFDGDVAG

-321 DDVQLS
+321 DGVQLS

-332 EGTDPD
+332 EGSDPD
-338 TFVKQK
+338 TFVKEE
-344 KDEFLT
+344 KDEFLNL
-350 SIENAIPMSQF
+350 INNAMPLSQF
-361 IIQSLRTDLDISS
+361 IIQSLKSNLDINS
-374 VEGRTAFLL
+374 VEGRTAFLI

-389 DQMPEITYTN
+389 DEMPDITYTT
-399 ILKEEFEKIG
+399 ILKKELENIG
-409 GNTIN
+409 GNTIR
-414 TLKKN
+414 KN
-419 NVSKSQNEEKESN
+419 LAPKVEVVNKESS
-432 IQADSF
+432 IQKDHF
-438 DIKELALVNI
+438 DIKELTLINI
-448 LLEYPNL
+448 LLEYPSL
-455 LDDDTYA
+455 LEDSTYA
-462 RYITNNELTNIYD
+462 KYINNSVLKDIYE
-475 SAVKE
+475 SALKE
-480 KSINPNFKAAHIVN
+480 KKMNQNFKAAHIIN
-494 RFEGS
+494 RYTDD
-499 HIIHNIMTMKS
+499 HIIHKIMTMES

-523 EITSQLEKN
+523 EIASQLEKN
-532 SNEKTYFDLLN
+532 SNEDIYFDLLN

-549 NLSDD
+549 KLSDD
-554 EREFIKNFKK
+554 ERQFIKNFKK

>member
-26 VTLSKNGTNYKGL
+26 VALSKNGANYKGL

-105 KTYNL
+105 TTYNL

-115 KAADFYRKTLKVSK
+115 KAADFYNKTLKSNN
-129 DANDYLS
+129 DANAYLS
-136 KRDISENM
+136 KRDINQTM
-144 IEIFQIGLARDR
+144 IETFQIGLANDS
-156 WDDLTKMFAKEKLV
+156 WDDLTKIFTKDKVIE
-170 DNALEAGLLI
+170 NALEAGLLI
-180 KANNKVYDRF
+180 KSNNKIYDRF

-203 NIVGFGGRVFN
+203 NIIGFGGRIFN
-214 KQDGAKYLNSPET
+214 QQDGAKYLNSPET

-235 LYGLYESKKNINQE
+235 LYGLYESKKSISQE
-249 DNVLIVEGY
+249 DKVLIVEGY

-292 KNIIFCFDGDSAG
+292 NNITFCFDGDVAG

-321 DDVQLS
+321 DGVQLS

-332 EGTDPD
+332 EGSDPD
-338 TFVKQK
+338 TFVKEE
-344 KDEFLT
+344 KDEFLNL
-350 SIENAIPMSQF
+350 INNAMPLSQF
-361 IIQSLRTDLDISS
+361 IIQSLKSNLDINS
-374 VEGRTAFLL
+374 VEGRTAFLI

-389 DQMPEITYTN
+389 DEMPDITYTT
-399 ILKEEFEKIG
+399 ILKKEFENIG
-409 GNTIN
+409 GNTIRKDIAPKVEVVN
-414 TLKKN
+414 
-419 NVSKSQNEEKESN
+419 KESG
-432 IQADSF
+432 IQKDHF
-438 DIKELALVNI
+438 DIKELTLINI
-448 LLEYPNL
+448 LLEYPSL
-455 LDDDTYA
+455 LEDRTYA
-462 RYITNNELTNIYD
+462 KYITNSVLKDIYE
-475 SAVKE
+475 SALKE
-480 KSINPNFKAAHIVN
+480 KKMNQNFKAAHIIN
-494 RFEGS
+494 RYTDD
-499 HIIHNIMTMKS
+499 HIIHKIMTMES

-523 EITSQLEKN
+523 EIASQLEKN
-532 SNEKTYFDLLN
+532 SNEDIYFDLLN

-549 NLSDD
+549 KLSDD
-554 EREFIKNFKK
+554 ERQFIKNFKK

>member
-26 VTLSKNGTNYKGL
+26 VALSKNGANYKGL

-105 KTYNL
+105 ITYNL

-115 KAADFYRKTLKVSK
+115 KAADFYNKTLKSNN
-129 DANDYLS
+129 DANAYLS
-136 KRDISENM
+136 KRDINQTM
-144 IEIFQIGLARDR
+144 IETFQIGLANDS
-156 WDDLTKMFAKEKLV
+156 WDDLTKIFTKDKVIE
-170 DNALEAGLLI
+170 NALEAGLLI
-180 KANNKVYDRF
+180 KSNNKIYDRF

-203 NIVGFGGRVFN
+203 NIIGFGGRIFN
-214 KQDGAKYLNSPET
+214 QQDGAKYLNSPET

-235 LYGLYESKKNINQE
+235 LYGLYESKKSISQE
-249 DNVLIVEGY
+249 DKVLIVEGY

-292 KNIIFCFDGDSAG
+292 NNITFCFDGDVAG

-321 DDVQLS
+321 DGVQLS

-338 TFVKQK
+338 TFVKEE
-344 KDEFLT
+344 KDEFLNL
-350 SIENAIPMSQF
+350 INNAMPLSQF
-361 IIQSLRTDLDISS
+361 IIQSLKSNLDINS
-374 VEGRTAFLL
+374 VEGRTAFLI

-389 DQMPEITYTN
+389 DEMPDITYTT
-399 ILKEEFEKIG
+399 ILQKEFENIG
-409 GNTIN
+409 GNTIRKDIAPKVEAVN
-414 TLKKN
+414 
-419 NVSKSQNEEKESN
+419 KESS
-432 IQADSF
+432 IKKDHF
-438 DIKELALVNI
+438 DIKELTLINI
-448 LLEYPNL
+448 LLEYPSL
-455 LDDDTYA
+455 LEDRTYA
-462 RYITNNELTNIYD
+462 KYINNSVLKDIYE
-475 SAVKE
+475 SALKE
-480 KSINPNFKAAHIVN
+480 KKMNQNFKAAHIIN
-494 RFEGS
+494 RYTDD
-499 HIIHNIMTMKS
+499 HIIHKIMTMES

-523 EITSQLEKN
+523 EIASQLEKN
-532 SNEKTYFDLLN
+532 SNEDIYFDLLN

-549 NLSDD
+549 KLSDD
-554 EREFIKNFKK
+554 ERQFIKNFKK

>member
-26 VTLSKNGTNYKGL
+26 VALSKNGANYKGL

-105 KTYNL
+105 TTYNL

-115 KAADFYRKTLKVSK
+115 KAADFYNKTLKSTN
-129 DANDYLS
+129 DANAYLS
-136 KRDISENM
+136 KRDINQTM
-144 IEIFQIGLARDR
+144 IETFQIGLANDS
-156 WDDLTKMFAKEKLV
+156 WDDLTKIFIKDKIIE
-170 DNALEAGLLI
+170 NALEAGLLI
-180 KANNKVYDRF
+180 KSNNKIYDRF

-203 NIVGFGGRVFN
+203 NIIGFGGRIFN
-214 KQDGAKYLNSPET
+214 QQDGAKYLNSPET

-235 LYGLYESKKNINQE
+235 LYGLYESKKSISQE
-249 DNVLIVEGY
+249 DKVLIVEGY

-292 KNIIFCFDGDSAG
+292 NNITFCFDGDVAG

-321 DDVQLS
+321 DGVQLS

-332 EGTDPD
+332 EGSDPD
-338 TFVKQK
+338 TFVKEE
-344 KDEFLT
+344 KDEFLNL
-350 SIENAIPMSQF
+350 INNAMPLSQF
-361 IIQSLRTDLDISS
+361 IIQSLKSNLDINS
-374 VEGRTAFLL
+374 VEGRTSFLI

-389 DQMPEITYTN
+389 DEMPDITYTT
-399 ILKEEFEKIG
+399 ILKKEFENIG
-409 GNTIN
+409 GNTIRKDIPPKVEAVN
-414 TLKKN
+414 
-419 NVSKSQNEEKESN
+419 KESS
-432 IQADSF
+432 IQKDHF
-438 DIKELALVNI
+438 DIKELTLINI
-448 LLEYPNL
+448 LLEYPSL
-455 LDDDTYA
+455 LEDSTYA
-462 RYITNNELTNIYD
+462 KYITNSILIDIYE
-475 SAVKE
+475 SALKE
-480 KSINPNFKAAHIVN
+480 KKMNQNFKAAHIIN
-494 RFEGS
+494 RYTDD
-499 HIIHNIMTMKS
+499 HVIHKIMAMES

-523 EITSQLEKN
+523 EIASQLEKN
-532 SNEKTYFDLLN
+532 SNEDIYFDLLN

-549 NLSDD
+549 KLSDD
-554 EREFIKNFKK
+554 ERQFIKNFKK

>member
-26 VTLSKNGTNYKGL
+26 VALSKNGANYKGL

-105 KTYNL
+105 TTYNL

-115 KAADFYRKTLKVSK
+115 KAADFYNKTLKSNN
-129 DANDYLS
+129 DANAYLS
-136 KRDISENM
+136 KRDINQTM
-144 IEIFQIGLARDR
+144 IETFQIGLANDS
-156 WDDLTKMFAKEKLV
+156 WDDLTKIFTKDKVIE
-170 DNALEAGLLI
+170 NALEAGLLI
-180 KANNKVYDRF
+180 KSNNKIYDRF

-203 NIVGFGGRVFN
+203 NIIGFGGRIFN
-214 KQDGAKYLNSPET
+214 QQDGAKYLNSPET

-235 LYGLYESKKNINQE
+235 LYGLYESKKSISQE
-249 DNVLIVEGY
+249 DKVLIVEGY

-292 KNIIFCFDGDSAG
+292 NNITFCFDGDVAG

-321 DDVQLS
+321 DGVQLS

-332 EGTDPD
+332 EGSDPD
-338 TFVKQK
+338 TFVKEE
-344 KDEFLT
+344 KDEFLNL
-350 SIENAIPMSQF
+350 INNAMPLSQF
-361 IIQSLRTDLDISS
+361 IIQSLKSNLDINS
-374 VEGRTAFLL
+374 VEGRTAFLI

-389 DQMPEITYTN
+389 DEMPDITYTT
-399 ILKEEFEKIG
+399 ILKKEFENIG
-409 GNTIN
+409 GNTIRKDIAPKVEAVN
-414 TLKKN
+414 
-419 NVSKSQNEEKESN
+419 KESS
-432 IQADSF
+432 IQKDHF
-438 DIKELALVNI
+438 DIKELTLINI
-448 LLEYPNL
+448 LLEYPSL
-455 LDDDTYA
+455 LEDSTYA
-462 RYITNNELTNIYD
+462 KYITNSVLIDIYE
-475 SAVKE
+475 SALKE
-480 KSINPNFKAAHIVN
+480 KKMNQNFKAAHIIN
-494 RFEGS
+494 RYTDD
-499 HIIHNIMTMKS
+499 HIIHKIMAMES
-510 NEKSEDSARLTIN
+510 NEKSEDSARLTVN
-523 EITSQLEKN
+523 EIASQLEKN
-532 SNEKTYFDLLN
+532 SNEDIYFDLLN

-549 NLSDD
+549 KLSDD
-554 EREFIKNFKK
+554 ERQFIKNFKK

>member
-26 VTLSKNGTNYKGL
+26 VALSKNGTNYKGL

-105 KTYNL
+105 TTYNL

-115 KAADFYRKTLKVSK
+115 KAADFYNKTLKSNN
-129 DANDYLS
+129 DANAYLS
-136 KRDISENM
+136 KRDINQTM
-144 IEIFQIGLARDR
+144 IETFQIGLADDS
-156 WDDLTKMFAKEKLV
+156 WDDLTKIFTKDKVIE
-170 DNALEAGLLI
+170 NALEAGLLI
-180 KANNKVYDRF
+180 KSNNKIYDRF

-203 NIVGFGGRVFN
+203 NIIGFGGRIFN

-235 LYGLYESKKNINQE
+235 LYGLYESKKSISQE
-249 DNVLIVEGY
+249 DKVLIVEGY

-292 KNIIFCFDGDSAG
+292 NNITFCFDGDVAG

-321 DDVQLS
+321 DGVQLS

-332 EGTDPD
+332 EGSDPD
-338 TFVKQK
+338 TFVKEE
-344 KDEFLT
+344 KDEFLNL
-350 SIENAIPMSQF
+350 INNAMPLSQF
-361 IIQSLRTDLDISS
+361 IIKSLKLNLDINS
-374 VEGRTAFLL
+374 VEGRTAFLI

-389 DQMPEITYTN
+389 DEMPDITYTT
-399 ILKEEFEKIG
+399 ILKKEFENIG
-409 GNTIN
+409 GNTIRKDIAPKVEAVN
-414 TLKKN
+414 
-419 NVSKSQNEEKESN
+419 KESS
-432 IQADSF
+432 IQKDHF
-438 DIKELALVNI
+438 DIKELTLINI
-448 LLEYPNL
+448 LLEYPSL
-455 LDDDTYA
+455 LEDSTYA
-462 RYITNNELTNIYD
+462 KYITNSVLIDIYE
-475 SAVKE
+475 SALKE
-480 KSINPNFKAAHIVN
+480 KKMNQNFKAAHIIN
-494 RFEGS
+494 RYTDD
-499 HIIHNIMTMKS
+499 HIIHKIMTMES

-523 EITSQLEKN
+523 EIASHLEKN
-532 SNEKTYFDLLN
+532 SNEDIYFDLLN

-549 NLSDD
+549 KLSDD
-554 EREFIKNFKK
+554 ERQFIKNFKK

>member
-26 VTLSKNGTNYKGL
+26 VALSKNGANYKGL

-105 KTYNL
+105 TTYNL

-115 KAADFYRKTLKVSK
+115 KAADFYNKTLKSNN
-129 DANDYLS
+129 DANAYLS
-136 KRDISENM
+136 KRDINQTM
-144 IEIFQIGLARDR
+144 IETFQIGLANDS
-156 WDDLTKMFAKEKLV
+156 WDDLTKIFTKDKVIE
-170 DNALEAGLLI
+170 NALEAGLLI
-180 KANNKVYDRF
+180 KSNNKIYDRF

-203 NIVGFGGRVFN
+203 NIIGFGGRIFN
-214 KQDGAKYLNSPET
+214 QQDGAKYLNSPET

-235 LYGLYESKKNINQE
+235 LYGLYESKKSISQE
-249 DNVLIVEGY
+249 DKVLIVEGY

-292 KNIIFCFDGDSAG
+292 NNITFCFDGDVAG

-321 DDVQLS
+321 DGVQLS

-332 EGTDPD
+332 EGSDPD
-338 TFVKQK
+338 TFVKEE
-344 KDEFLT
+344 KDEFLNL
-350 SIENAIPMSQF
+350 INNAMPLSQF
-361 IIQSLRTDLDISS
+361 IIQSLKSNLDINS
-374 VEGRTAFLL
+374 VEGRTAFLI

-389 DQMPEITYTN
+389 DEMPDITYTS
-399 ILKEEFEKIG
+399 ILKKEFENIG
-409 GNTIN
+409 GNTI
-414 TLKKN
+414 KKN
-419 NVSKSQNEEKESN
+419 IAPKIEAVNKESS
-432 IQADSF
+432 IQKDHF
-438 DIKELALVNI
+438 DIKELTLINI
-448 LLEYPNL
+448 LLEYPSL
-455 LDDDTYA
+455 LEDSTYA
-462 RYITNNELTNIYD
+462 KYITNSVLIDIYE
-475 SAVKE
+475 SALKE
-480 KSINPNFKAAHIVN
+480 KKMNQNFKAAHIIN
-494 RFEGS
+494 RYTDD
-499 HIIHNIMTMKS
+499 HIIHKIMTMES

-523 EITSQLEKN
+523 EIASQLEKN
-532 SNEKTYFDLLN
+532 SNEDIYFDLLN

-549 NLSDD
+549 KLSDD
-554 EREFIKNFKK
+554 ERQFIKNFKK

>member
-26 VTLSKNGTNYKGL
+26 VALSKNGANYKGL

-105 KTYNL
+105 TTYNL

-115 KAADFYRKTLKVSK
+115 KAADFYNKTLKSNN
-129 DANDYLS
+129 DANAYLS
-136 KRDISENM
+136 KRDINQTM
-144 IEIFQIGLARDR
+144 IETFQIGLANDS
-156 WDDLTKMFAKEKLV
+156 WDDLTKIFTKDKIIE
-170 DNALEAGLLI
+170 NALEAGLLI
-180 KANNKVYDRF
+180 KSNNKIYDRF

-203 NIVGFGGRVFN
+203 NIIGFGGRIFN
-214 KQDGAKYLNSPET
+214 QQDGAKYLNSPET

-235 LYGLYESKKNINQE
+235 LYGLYESKKSISQE
-249 DNVLIVEGY
+249 DKVLIVEGY

-292 KNIIFCFDGDSAG
+292 NNITFCFDGDVAG

-321 DDVQLS
+321 DGVQLS

-332 EGTDPD
+332 EGSDPD
-338 TFVKQK
+338 TFVKEE
-344 KDEFLT
+344 KDEFLNL
-350 SIENAIPMSQF
+350 INNAMPLSQF
-361 IIQSLRTDLDISS
+361 IIQSLKSNLDINS
-374 VEGRTAFLL
+374 VEGRTAFLI

-389 DQMPEITYTN
+389 DEMPDITYTT
-399 ILKEEFEKIG
+399 ILKKEFENIG
-409 GNTIN
+409 GNTIRKDIAPKVEAVN
-414 TLKKN
+414 
-419 NVSKSQNEEKESN
+419 KESS
-432 IQADSF
+432 IQKDHF
-438 DIKELALVNI
+438 DIKELTLINI
-448 LLEYPNL
+448 LLEYPSL
-455 LDDDTYA
+455 LEDSTYA
-462 RYITNNELTNIYD
+462 KYITNSVLIDIYE
-475 SAVKE
+475 SALKE
-480 KSINPNFKAAHIVN
+480 KKMNQNFKAAHIIN
-494 RFEGS
+494 RYTDD
-499 HIIHNIMTMKS
+499 HIIHKIMTMES

-523 EITSQLEKN
+523 EIASQLEKN
-532 SNEKTYFDLLN
+532 SNEDIYFDLLN

-549 NLSDD
+549 KLSDD
-554 EREFIKNFKK
+554 ERQFIKNFKK

>member
-26 VTLSKNGTNYKGL
+26 VALSKNGANYKGL

-105 KTYNL
+105 TTYNL

-115 KAADFYRKTLKVSK
+115 KAADFYNKTLKSNN
-129 DANDYLS
+129 DANAYLS
-136 KRDISENM
+136 KRDINQTM
-144 IEIFQIGLARDR
+144 IETFQIGLANDS
-156 WDDLTKMFAKEKLV
+156 WDDLTKIFTKDKVIE
-170 DNALEAGLLI
+170 NALEAGLLI
-180 KANNKVYDRF
+180 KSNNKIYDRF

-203 NIVGFGGRVFN
+203 NIIGFGGRIFN
-214 KQDGAKYLNSPET
+214 QQDGAKYLNSPET

-235 LYGLYESKKNINQE
+235 LYGLYESKKSISQE
-249 DNVLIVEGY
+249 DKVLIVEGY

-292 KNIIFCFDGDSAG
+292 NNITFCFDGDVAG

-321 DDVQLS
+321 DGVQLS

-332 EGTDPD
+332 EGSDPD
-338 TFVKQK
+338 TFVKEE
-344 KDEFLT
+344 KDEFLNL
-350 SIENAIPMSQF
+350 INNAMPLSQF
-361 IIQSLRTDLDISS
+361 IIQSLKSNLDINS
-374 VEGRTAFLL
+374 VEGRTAFLI

-389 DQMPEITYTN
+389 DEMPDITYTT
-399 ILKEEFEKIG
+399 ILKKEFENIG
-409 GNTIN
+409 GNTIRKDIAPKVEAVN
-414 TLKKN
+414 
-419 NVSKSQNEEKESN
+419 KESS
-432 IQADSF
+432 IQKDHF
-438 DIKELALVNI
+438 DIKELTLINI
-448 LLEYPNL
+448 LLEYPSL
-455 LDDDTYA
+455 LEDSTYA
-462 RYITNNELTNIYD
+462 KYITNSVLIDIYE
-475 SAVKE
+475 SALEE
-480 KSINPNFKAAHIVN
+480 KKMNQNFKAAHIIN
-494 RFEGS
+494 RYTDD
-499 HIIHNIMTMKS
+499 HIIHKIMAMES
-510 NEKSEDSARLTIN
+510 NEKSEDSARLTVN
-523 EITSQLEKN
+523 EIASQLEKN
-532 SNEKTYFDLLN
+532 SNEDIYFDLLN

-549 NLSDD
+549 KLSDD
-554 EREFIKNFKK
+554 ERQFIKNFKK

>member
-26 VTLSKNGTNYKGL
+26 VALSKNGTNYKGL

-105 KTYNL
+105 TTYNL

-115 KAADFYRKTLKVSK
+115 KAADFYNKSLKSNN
-129 DANDYLS
+129 DANTYLS
-136 KRDISENM
+136 KRDINQTM
-144 IEIFQIGLARDR
+144 IETFQIGLANDS
-156 WDDLTKMFAKEKLV
+156 WDDLTKIFTKDKVIE
-170 DNALEAGLLI
+170 NALEAGLLI
-180 KANNKVYDRF
+180 KSNNKIYDRF

-203 NIVGFGGRVFN
+203 NIIGFGGRIFN
-214 KQDGAKYLNSPET
+214 QQDGAKYLNSPET

-235 LYGLYESKKNINQE
+235 LYGLYESKKSISQE
-249 DNVLIVEGY
+249 DKVLIVEGY

-292 KNIIFCFDGDSAG
+292 NNITFCFDGDVAG

-321 DDVQLS
+321 DGVQLS

-332 EGTDPD
+332 EGSDPD
-338 TFVKQK
+338 TFVKEE
-344 KDEFLT
+344 KDEFLNL
-350 SIENAIPMSQF
+350 INNAMPLSQF
-361 IIQSLRTDLDISS
+361 IIQSLKSNLDINS
-374 VEGRTAFLL
+374 VEGRTTFLI

-389 DQMPEITYTN
+389 DEMPDITYTT
-399 ILKEEFEKIG
+399 ILKKEFENIG
-409 GNTIN
+409 GNIIRKDIAPKVEAVN
-414 TLKKN
+414 
-419 NVSKSQNEEKESN
+419 KESS
-432 IQADSF
+432 IQKDHF
-438 DIKELALVNI
+438 DIKELTLINI
-448 LLEYPNL
+448 LLEYPSL
-455 LDDDTYA
+455 LEDSTYA
-462 RYITNNELTNIYD
+462 KYITNSVLIDIYE
-475 SAVKE
+475 SALKE
-480 KSINPNFKAAHIVN
+480 KKMNQNFKAAHIIN
-494 RFEGS
+494 RYTDD
-499 HIIHNIMTMKS
+499 HIIHKIMTMES

-523 EITSQLEKN
+523 EIASQLEKN
-532 SNEKTYFDLLN
+532 SNEDIYFDLLN

-549 NLSDD
+549 KLSDD
-554 EREFIKNFKK
+554 ERQFIKNFKK

>member
-26 VTLSKNGTNYKGL
+26 VALSKNGANYKGL

-105 KTYNL
+105 TTYNL

-115 KAADFYRKTLKVSK
+115 KAADFYNKTLKSNN
-129 DANDYLS
+129 DANAYLS
-136 KRDISENM
+136 KRDINQTM
-144 IEIFQIGLARDR
+144 IETFQIGLANDS
-156 WDDLTKMFAKEKLV
+156 WDDLTKIFTKDKVIE
-170 DNALEAGLLI
+170 NALEAGLLI
-180 KANNKVYDRF
+180 KSNNKIYDRF

-203 NIVGFGGRVFN
+203 NIIGFGGRIFN
-214 KQDGAKYLNSPET
+214 QQDGAKYLNSPET

-235 LYGLYESKKNINQE
+235 LYGLYESKKSISQE
-249 DNVLIVEGY
+249 DKVLIVEGY

-292 KNIIFCFDGDSAG
+292 NNITFCFDGDVAG

-321 DDVQLS
+321 DGVQLS

-332 EGTDPD
+332 EGSDPD
-338 TFVKQK
+338 TFVKEE
-344 KDEFLT
+344 KDEFLNL
-350 SIENAIPMSQF
+350 INNAMPLSQF
-361 IIQSLRTDLDISS
+361 IIQSLKSNLDINS
-374 VEGRTAFLL
+374 VEGRTAFLI

-389 DQMPEITYTN
+389 DEMPDITYTT
-399 ILKEEFEKIG
+399 ILKKEFENIG
-409 GNTIN
+409 GNTIRKDIAPKVEAVN
-414 TLKKN
+414 
-419 NVSKSQNEEKESN
+419 KESS
-432 IQADSF
+432 IKKDHF
-438 DIKELALVNI
+438 DIKELTLINI
-448 LLEYPNL
+448 LLEYPSL
-455 LDDDTYA
+455 LEDSTYA
-462 RYITNNELTNIYD
+462 KYITNSVLIDIYE
-475 SAVKE
+475 SALKE
-480 KSINPNFKAAHIVN
+480 KKMNQNFKAAHIIN
-494 RFEGS
+494 RYTDD
-499 HIIHNIMTMKS
+499 HIIHKIMTMES

-523 EITSQLEKN
+523 EIASQLEKN
-532 SNEKTYFDLLN
+532 SNEDIYFDLLN

-549 NLSDD
+549 KLSDD
-554 EREFIKNFKK
+554 ERQFIKNFKK

>member
-26 VTLSKNGTNYKGL
+26 VALSKNGTNYKGL

-105 KTYNL
+105 TTYNL

-115 KAADFYRKTLKVSK
+115 KAADFYNKTLKSNN
-129 DANDYLS
+129 DANAYLS
-136 KRDISENM
+136 KRDINQTM
-144 IEIFQIGLARDR
+144 IETFQIGLANDS
-156 WDDLTKMFAKEKLV
+156 WDDLTKIFTKDKVIE
-170 DNALEAGLLI
+170 NALEAGLLI
-180 KANNKVYDRF
+180 KSNNKIYDRF

-203 NIVGFGGRVFN
+203 NIIGFGGRIFN
-214 KQDGAKYLNSPET
+214 QQDGAKYLNSPET

-235 LYGLYESKKNINQE
+235 LYGLYESKKSISQE
-249 DNVLIVEGY
+249 DKVLIVEGY

-292 KNIIFCFDGDSAG
+292 NNITFCFDGDVAG

-321 DDVQLS
+321 DGVQLS

-332 EGTDPD
+332 EGSDPD
-338 TFVKQK
+338 TFVKEE
-344 KDEFLT
+344 KDEFLNL
-350 SIENAIPMSQF
+350 INNAMPLSQF
-361 IIQSLRTDLDISS
+361 IIQSLKSNLDINS
-374 VEGRTAFLL
+374 VEGRTAFLI

-389 DQMPEITYTN
+389 DEMPDITYTT
-399 ILKEEFEKIG
+399 ILKKEFENIG
-409 GNTIN
+409 GNTIRKDIAPKVEAVN
-414 TLKKN
+414 
-419 NVSKSQNEEKESN
+419 KESS
-432 IQADSF
+432 IQKDHF
-438 DIKELALVNI
+438 DIKELTLINI
-448 LLEYPNL
+448 LLEYPTL
-455 LDDDTYA
+455 LEDSTYA
-462 RYITNNELTNIYD
+462 KYITNSVLIDIYE
-475 SAVKE
+475 SALKE
-480 KSINPNFKAAHIVN
+480 KKMNQNFKAAHIIN
-494 RFEGS
+494 RYTDD
-499 HIIHNIMTMKS
+499 HIIHKIMTMES

-523 EITSQLEKN
+523 EIASQLEKN
-532 SNEKTYFDLLN
+532 SNEDIYFDLLN

-549 NLSDD
+549 KLSDD
-554 EREFIKNFKK
+554 ERQFIKNFKK

>member
-26 VTLSKNGTNYKGL
+26 VALSKNGTNYKGL

-105 KTYNL
+105 ITYNL

-115 KAADFYRKTLKVSK
+115 KAADFYNKTLKSNN
-129 DANDYLS
+129 DANAYLS
-136 KRDISENM
+136 KRDINQTM
-144 IEIFQIGLARDR
+144 IETFQIGLANDS
-156 WDDLTKMFAKEKLV
+156 WDDLTKIFTKDKVIE
-170 DNALEAGLLI
+170 NALEAGLLI
-180 KANNKVYDRF
+180 KSNNKIYDRF

-203 NIVGFGGRVFN
+203 NIIGFGGRIFN
-214 KQDGAKYLNSPET
+214 QQDGAKYLNSPET

-235 LYGLYESKKNINQE
+235 LYGLYESKKSISQE
-249 DNVLIVEGY
+249 DKVLIVEGY

-292 KNIIFCFDGDSAG
+292 NNITFCFDGDVAG

-321 DDVQLS
+321 DGVQLS

-332 EGTDPD
+332 EGSDPD
-338 TFVKQK
+338 TFVKEE
-344 KDEFLT
+344 KDEFLNL
-350 SIENAIPMSQF
+350 INNAMPLSQF
-361 IIQSLRTDLDISS
+361 IIQSLKSNLDINS
-374 VEGRTAFLL
+374 VEGRTAFLI

-389 DQMPEITYTN
+389 DEMPDITYTT
-399 ILKEEFEKIG
+399 ILKKEFENIG
-409 GNTIN
+409 GNTIRKDIAPKVEAVN
-414 TLKKN
+414 
-419 NVSKSQNEEKESN
+419 KESS
-432 IQADSF
+432 IQKDHF
-438 DIKELALVNI
+438 DIKELTLINI
-448 LLEYPNL
+448 LLEYPSL
-455 LDDDTYA
+455 LEDSTYA
-462 RYITNNELTNIYD
+462 KYITNSVLIDIYE
-475 SAVKE
+475 SALKE
-480 KSINPNFKAAHIVN
+480 KKMNQNFKAAHIIN
-494 RFEGS
+494 RYTDD
-499 HIIHNIMTMKS
+499 HIIHKIMTMES

-523 EITSQLEKN
+523 EIASQLEKN
-532 SNEKTYFDLLN
+532 SNEDIYFDLLN

-549 NLSDD
+549 KLSDD
-554 EREFIKNFKK
+554 ERQFIKNFKK